1 MQRRLRGR
9 FRGPYRQ
16 PAAGSGWAERA
27 AAQPGPAAGTGRPNS
42 EGVQEFSRTFRWSAG
57 AGLVIPTVFGRFEAN
72 YVVVLSNQENDRL
85 RRGIQLGFV
94 ASSLM

>member
-1 MQRRLRGR
+1 M
-9 FRGPYRQ
+9 
-16 PAAGSGWAERA
+16 
-27 AAQPGPAAGTGRPNS
+27 
-42 EGVQEFSRTFRWSAG
+42 QEFSRPFRWSAG